1 MKLIDLFLN
10 VYRPLRLRGRSQQT
24 CRLYGCTI
32 RTFGKW
38 CGYEPTIDDLTDLM
52 IGRFLEDRAAT
63 RSPYTVEKERTQL
76 VSLARFARDRGI
88 IQIMPEVPPAPLPE
102 RVPRAF
108 TLPELQGIM
117 RAAVATRGTIGKV
130 AAGVWFTALVS
141 VLWETAERIG
151 AVMDCIPGDLTK
163 THLLVRAE
171 VRKGGKRDKAYR
183 LSERTASLVRQVAG
197 EQKIF
202 EWPQGRTYLWA
213 KYADIVARAGLGKGR
228 RLSFH
233 ALRRSAASHFQSL
246 GGDAVALLD
255 HSNPRITHRWY
266 LDRRL
271 TDRGPQ
277 PCDLLPSIWPQA
289 HGGSNG

>member
-1 MKLIDLFLN
+1 MLLADLFSN
-10 VYRPLRLRGRSQQT
+10 YYRPLRLRGKSLQT

-38 CGYEPTIDDLTDLM
+38 LGYPPTVDDLSDLM
-52 IGRFLEDRAAT
+52 LSRFLEERAAT
-63 RSPYTVEKERTQL
+63 RSPYTAEKERTQL
-76 VSLARFARDRGI
+76 VSLARFARDRGL
-88 IQIMPEVPPAPLPE
+88 IQMMPEVPPAPLPE
-102 RVPRAF
+102 RVPLAF
-108 TLPELQGIM
+108 TLTELQGIM
-117 RAAVATRGTIGKV
+117 RAAAATRGTVGHV

-151 AVMDCIPGDLTK
+151 AVLECVPGDFTGP
-163 THLLVRAE
+163 HLLVRAE

-183 LSERTASLVRQVAG
+183 LSERTATLVRQAAG
-197 EQKIF
+197 ERRIF
-202 EWPQGRTYLWA
+202 EWPQARTYLWA

-228 RLSFH
+228 HLSFH

-266 LDRRL
+266 LDRRM

-277 PCDLLPSIWPQA
+277 PCDLLPDIW
-289 HGGSNG
+289 